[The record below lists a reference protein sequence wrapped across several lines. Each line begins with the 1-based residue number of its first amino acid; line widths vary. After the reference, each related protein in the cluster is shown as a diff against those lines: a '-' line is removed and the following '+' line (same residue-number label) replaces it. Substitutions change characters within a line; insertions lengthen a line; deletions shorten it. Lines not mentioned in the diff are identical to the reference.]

1 MKIKSMSK
9 IICID
14 IVAAPVLCCAS
25 SRADGNSAAAQLGKV
40 TLPKGPRGE
49 GPPRF
54 LSQSDL

>member
-9 IICID
+9 IFCLE
-14 IVAAPVLCCAS
+14 IVAASVLCCAS
-25 SRADGNSAAAQLGKV
+25 SRADGKSAAAQLGKV